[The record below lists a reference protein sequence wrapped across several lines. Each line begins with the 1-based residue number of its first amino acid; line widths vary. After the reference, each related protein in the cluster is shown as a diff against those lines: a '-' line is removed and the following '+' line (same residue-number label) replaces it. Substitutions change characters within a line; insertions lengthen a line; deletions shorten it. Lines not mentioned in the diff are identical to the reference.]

1 VQQQQPAQAPQ
12 QVQVQ
17 QQEPAPAAAAAQA
30 APQQVLAVKPALPT
44 HETIKQLQEQVQQ
57 QAMPQMKAQLPPLQ
71 KQSLQQRLVA
81 SLPPSVQKEAEVAQP
96 AGSSPMLVDGSAA
109 DTASLQQQAGQK
121 ASQQLLKGMGS
132 DTPQQL
138 SLRQQMEQKMIAK
151 FNRAAAPANDDEA
164 FGSYSQYPAMQQPP
178 QMMPNQQQLA
188 GAFGV
193 STLQQARQ
201 QANPQITRMMAMG
214 A

>member
-1 VQQQQPAQAPQ
+1 MYLQTCSRS
-12 QVQVQ
+12 
-17 QQEPAPAAAAAQA
+17 
-30 APQQVLAVKPALPT
+30 LGGTDAV
-44 HETIKQLQEQVQQ
+44 
-57 QAMPQMKAQLPPLQ
+57 
-71 KQSLQQRLVA
+71 R
-81 SLPPSVQKEAEVAQP
+81 
-96 AGSSPMLVDGSAA
+96 G
-109 DTASLQQQAGQK
+109 GQ

-193 STLQQARQ
+193 STMQQARQ